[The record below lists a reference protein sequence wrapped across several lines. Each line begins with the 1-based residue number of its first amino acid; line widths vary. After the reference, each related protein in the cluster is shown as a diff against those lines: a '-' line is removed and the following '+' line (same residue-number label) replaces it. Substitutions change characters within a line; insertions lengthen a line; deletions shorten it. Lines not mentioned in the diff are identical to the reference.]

1 MELIQILRCCTPM
14 CVRQQ
19 YHLLTLWILRDF
31 DRKEESYMKK
41 RHVYN
46 LAILLAA
53 GTILMSACGKKT
65 EAPADTAAPTQT
77 ESQTEISAEETSKT
91 EETQIPTDT
100 EDTENSKFYMLQ
112 GTITKV
118 EKAGSAFTL
127 QADDGKEY
135 AISVSDIS
143 DVETQLEKDTQI
155 AIACMKDASGDP
167 EKASYI
173 AAFPEQEE
181 WTISTAEGV
190 TTSNAM
196 GTFMIQTA
204 DGRELGF
211 IKDGCPSY
219 EDALS
224 GDSGDS
230 VIVTYVTSDNANFP
244 LEIRKGK

>member
-1 MELIQILRCCTPM
+1 
-14 CVRQQ
+14 
-19 YHLLTLWILRDF
+19 
-31 DRKEESYMKK
+31 MKK
-41 RHVYN
+41 RHVSN

-53 GTILMSACGKKT
+53 GTTMMSACGKK
-65 EAPADTAAPTQT
+65 ADGPADTTAQTQT
-77 ESQTEISAEETSKT
+77 ESQTEASAKETTAGETPS
-91 EETQIPTDT
+91 ETQVP
-100 EDTENSKFYMLQ
+100 EDTESSKFYMLQ
-112 GTITKV
+112 GTITKT
-118 EKAGSAFTL
+118 EKDGSAFTL

-135 AISVSDIS
+135 NISLSDIT
-143 DVETQLEKDTQI
+143 DVETEIEKNTQI

-167 EKASYI
+167 EKDTYI

-196 GTFMIQTA
+196 STFMIQTA

-211 IKDGCPSY
+211 IKDGCPSD
-219 EDALS
+219 EDALTS
-224 GDSGDS
+224 DSGDS

>member
-1 MELIQILRCCTPM
+1 
-14 CVRQQ
+14 
-19 YHLLTLWILRDF
+19 
-31 DRKEESYMKK
+31 
-41 RHVYN
+41 
-46 LAILLAA
+46 
-53 GTILMSACGKKT
+53 
-65 EAPADTAAPTQT
+65 
-77 ESQTEISAEETSKT
+77 
-91 EETQIPTDT
+91 
-100 EDTENSKFYMLQ
+100 MLQ
-112 GTITKV
+112 VTITK
-118 EKAGSAFTL
+118 EQNDGSDFTL

-143 DVETQLEKDTQI
+143 DVETELEKDTQI

-181 WTISTAEGV
+181 WTISTAEGI

-196 GTFMIQTA
+196 STFMIQTT

-211 IKDGCPSY
+211 IKDGCPSD